1 MQPSE
6 AALAKRLDAQLQRLN
21 GDYKAKRT
29 ANLALDMP
37 TVRVVP
43 SGTFDA
49 WLEGNQRLGGQHKV
63 PRLTHD
69 EATFRAVLDASKQE
83 LSPTC

>member
-21 GDYKAKRT
+21 GDYMAKRT

-37 TVRVVP
+37 TVRLVP

-49 WLEGNQRLGGQHKV
+49 WLEGNQRLGEQHKV